1 MLLCVLWYIN
11 IPKECFSPLKHSTSA
26 WARVREEDQEQDQKP
41 RSRSRAGSLQ
51 KNFVFSQWLFVSK
64 APRCLCFIHQN
75 STGDG
80 AYYTPE
86 HFPPGNVGV
95 CCQSPKSKSGLDS
108 DEGAPS
114 IPFHPRS
121 STEATGDVIE
131 VVWHGWPASW
141 PSVSNDPTTTEGR
154 R

>member
-1 MLLCVLWYIN
+1 MPLFILWYID

-51 KNFVFSQWLFVSK
+51 KTSFFSVAVCFKSTALLVLYSPEQHRRRCHTHDRT
-64 APRCLCFIHQN
+64 APAGSFR
-75 STGDG
+75 
-80 AYYTPE
+80 
-86 HFPPGNVGV
+86 V

-141 PSVSNDPTTTEGR
+141 PSVSNDPTTTAGR